1 MRVLFLHPNFPG
13 QFRHIAAALAAEG
26 HDVAFLCQTHYGRQ
40 LPGVKRLCMKG
51 NLGQAALDE
60 GAGNQLQR
68 TQRVGKLYRRAMA
81 KLDADGWQPDAVVS
95 HSGFGCGLHVKEL
108 WPQCRHISYLEWW
121 FDPQSDLL
129 LHDPHNREL
138 NLGPDKA
145 PAFWLRNQPLALEL
159 VCADAVV
166 APTQW
171 QRTQLPPIL
180 RKRCHVVYEMMLHM
194 KQSAGQRDVQ
204 SKLLLMDEV
213 SGFHY
218 VVKVFHAE
226 SVVYTEEN
234 GLVCHNPKLLVTWQL
249 RPGLVASA
257 TSVTGTQRKRVYMSA
272 DTLDFMNSGEQIPA
286 AVAAAAEEQEETQA
300 ELEATDEH
308 NEAQAEP
315 AKKKKRN
322 A

>member
-1 MRVLFLHPNFPG
+1 
-13 QFRHIAAALAAEG
+13 
-26 HDVAFLCQTHYGRQ
+26 
-40 LPGVKRLCMKG
+40 
-51 NLGQAALDE
+51 
-60 GAGNQLQR
+60 
-68 TQRVGKLYRRAMA
+68 
-81 KLDADGWQPDAVVS
+81 
-95 HSGFGCGLHVKEL
+95 
-108 WPQCRHISYLEWW
+108 
-121 FDPQSDLL
+121 
-129 LHDPHNREL
+129 
-138 NLGPDKA
+138 
-145 PAFWLRNQPLALEL
+145 
-159 VCADAVV
+159 
-166 APTQW
+166 
-171 QRTQLPPIL
+171 
-180 RKRCHVVYEMMLHM
+180 M
-194 KQSAGQRDVQ
+194 KQSAGQRDVAN
-204 SKLLLMDEV
+204 KLLFMDEV

-226 SVVYTEEN
+226 SVVYREEN